1 MKRNV
6 VKKIVAKGSR
16 GMMKILPFCAIA
28 MTVISANATACWVN
42 GQDTP
47 PANIKKYRKF

>member
-1 MKRNV
+1 MKNKV
-6 VKKIVAKGSR
+6 FKSG
-16 GMMKILPFCAIA
+16 CAMA

-47 PANIKKYRKF
+47 PENLKKYRKF